1 MPPTVPILP
10 KGNPQFLSFFQ
21 QFLWEYVLIA
31 LTEKQ
36 K

>member
-1 MPPTVPILP
+1 MPPTVTVLP
-10 KGNPQFLSFFQ
+10 KGNPQFLCFIQ
-21 QFLWEYVLIA
+21 YFLWEYVIIA